1 MNLVRGIDDHDL
13 RIALFGIKRA
23 AVGLGSENLAWAY
36 IPAKRRPSGLGTSIS
51 NNNVCGVGSNAP
63 AHLAVFPTNVSLGYC
78 STEMV
83 AGVPD
88 FTLLISAC
96 GTCTNTRIVSDWTRS
111 TSVW

>member
-51 NNNVCGVGSNAP
+51 NNNVREVGSNAP
-63 AHLAVFPTNVSLGYC
+63 ASLAIFPVKVSLGYS
-78 STEMV
+78 STVMV
-83 AGVPD
+83 AGVPG

-96 GTCTNTRIVSDWTRS
+96 GTCTNTRTGSD
-111 TSVW
+111 